1 MNTVRNI
8 MEGKY
13 IHIAFADSKR
23 GLNFTK
29 DQPARS
35 YKYIGTYSSNSS
47 ISSTDPKD
55 YSWKKL
61 K

>member
-1 MNTVRNI
+1 

-13 IHIAFADSKR
+13 IHIAFADNKR

-29 DQPARS
+29 DQPTRT
-35 YKYIGTYSSNSS
+35 YKYMGTYSSNSS
-47 ISSTDPKD
+47 VSSIDPKD